1 MVKKPKN
8 KNKKVK
14 DGEKS
19 NETGDELDKEKENED
34 IGDRMESD

>member
-1 MVKKPKN
+1 VKKAKS
-8 KNKKVK
+8 KNKKGK

-34 IGDRMESD
+34 IGER